1 MIYDLSFIS
10 SDSPV
15 SDIAAALSAEHSARL
30 CLYGPPGT
38 GKTAWAHCV
47 AQQLKMPV
55 VEIKASQLMSQYVGE
70 SEQNIAAIFAQA
82 RRECAMLL
90 IDETDTF
97 LADRAEYP
105 QRWELSCVN
114 KMLRQIEHYN
124 GILITTTNRFEV
136 LDAAALRRFDLKIR
150 FIYLCDYQAVTLLN
164 LYCEQLQLNRP
175 STQTVLNLTKL
186 TSLILGD
193 VAVVSR
199 QHTFRPL
206 TSASAFVTS
215 LKAECWLK
223 KAISPPLDFCINP
236 LCVTKTGSKTW
247 PEDPKQLKQHCWQLS
262 CCGLFLVAE
271 KSPQKPCTNSY

>member
-1 MIYDLSFIS
+1 MFLINKTLKAQGHTPIKQKNSSALATIYDPSFIS

-15 SDIAAALSAEHSARL
+15 SNIAAALSVEHSARL
-30 CLYGPPGT
+30 CLYSPPGT
-38 GKTAWAHCV
+38 GKTAWTHWL

-70 SEQNIAAIFAQA
+70 SEQKIAAIFAQA

-97 LADRAEYP
+97 LADRAACP

-114 KMLRQIEHYN
+114 EMLSQIEHYN

-150 FIYLCDYQAVTLLN
+150 FSYLCDYQAVALLN
-164 LYCEQLQLNRP
+164 LYCEQLQLDRL

-186 TSLILGD
+186 TQLIPGD
-193 VAVVSR
+193 FAVVSR

-206 TSASAFVTS
+206 TSASVFVTA
-215 LKAECWLK
+215 LKAQCWLK
-223 KAISPPLDFCINP
+223 KRDKPAI
-236 LCVTKTGSKTW
+236 G
-247 PEDPKQLKQHCWQLS
+247 
-262 CCGLFLVAE
+262 FLH
-271 KSPQKPCTNSY
+271 